1 MSSATRLPIAGATV
15 RRPVEADHPRVL
27 DALAQWWRHA
37 TDPDSVRQR
46 SLLLPRLYFQHFTDA
61 SRLVERDGEVA
72 GFLVG
77 FLSASRPD
85 EGYIHFVGVD
95 PAYRGQGLACYLYEE
110 FFDHC
115 RRHGRSVVHAITS
128 PNNAG
133 SYAFHLAVGFTAE
146 PGPARYQGRPVQP
159 DYDGPGYDRVTF
171 VRRL

>member
-1 MSSATRLPIAGATV
+1 VVATRDGPGQ
-15 RRPVEADHPRVL
+15 RPAAVA
-27 DALAQWWRHA
+27 AAA
-37 TDPDSVRQR
+37 
-46 SLLLPRLYFQHFTDA
+46 RLYFQHFTDA
-61 SRLVERDGEVA
+61 SRLVERDGEVV

-95 PAYRGQGLACYLYEE
+95 PDYRGQGLARHLYEV

-115 RRHGRSVVHAITS
+115 RRHGRSVARAITS

-146 PGPARYQGRPVQP
+146 PGPTCYEGRPVQA
-159 DYDGPGYDRVTF
+159 DYDGPGYHRVTF